1 MTYTATNNFLV
12 SLSNFYNLDEPI
24 EILDFIGNQKPLM
37 SLLTEAPSKI
47 KKFFPSCKLNLKVL
61 VDAEI
66 PSWQELAII
75 IITDLNPD
83 EAFDSLKQLDY
94 SWWLEASAS
103 VNLVNIHVE
112 FE

>member
-1 MTYTATNNFLV
+1 MQSTFASNFLV
-12 SLSNFYNLDEPI
+12 SLSNLYNLDEPI

-37 SLLTEAPSKI
+37 NLLTEAPSKI

-61 VDAEI
+61 GDAET

>member
-1 MTYTATNNFLV
+1 
-12 SLSNFYNLDEPI
+12 
-24 EILDFIGNQKPLM
+24 M

-47 KKFFPSCKLNLKVL
+47 KKFFPSCKLHLKVL
-61 VDAEI
+61 RDAEI
-66 PSWQELAII
+66 PSWQELAI

-94 SWWLEASAS
+94 SWWLETSAS
-103 VNLVNIHVE
+103 LNLVNIHVE